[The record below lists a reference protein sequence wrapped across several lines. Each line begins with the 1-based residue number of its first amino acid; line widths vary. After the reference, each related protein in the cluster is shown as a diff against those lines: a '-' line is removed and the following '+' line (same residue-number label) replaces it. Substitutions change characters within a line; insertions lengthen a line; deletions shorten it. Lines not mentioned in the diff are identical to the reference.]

1 MKMRNLKN
9 SELILKEKI
18 KQILPGLEIEGIQAK
33 VKMRDARVDFLL
45 TGNLKGKEYVFVC
58 EVKSSS
64 FPSHI
69 LFTVT
74 QLKKVVSRYKN
85 AYPIIIAP
93 YISQRSAEICRQNQV
108 GFIDLEG
115 NAFLSFDNVLVDKRV
130 KERTKVEKREVVEIF
145 SPRATRIIR
154 VLLENEKERWLIT
167 NLAKEADVSVG
178 YTSDVLRALVKQ
190 GYVDRQKRKGF
201 QAKDKTALLNRW
213 ASIYDFSQN
222 KIINLYTFEKDF
234 GSLFKKISDVS
245 DSLKLKCG
253 LTLLS
258 GASIVA
264 PYIARFADIYL
275 YIQGD
280 IKIWKEKLDLREVE
294 AGANFYLII
303 PYDEG
308 VFYGLRKAKGATVVG
323 NIQLYLDLIKYPA
336 RGKEQAEY
344 LRNQVINF

>member
-1 MKMRNLKN
+1 MKTRELKN
-9 SELILKEKI
+9 NSLILKEKI
-18 KQILPGLEIEGIQAK
+18 RQLLPGLEIEDIQAE
-33 VKMRDARVDFLL
+33 VKMRDVRVDFLL
-45 TGNLKGKEYVFVC
+45 TGNLKGKEYIFVC

-64 FPSHI
+64 FPSHV
-69 LFTVT
+69 LSTVT
-74 QLKKVVSRYKN
+74 QLKKVISEYKN

-93 YISQRSAEICRQNQV
+93 YISQRSAEICRENQV
-108 GFIDLEG
+108 GFVDLEG
-115 NAFLSFDNVLVDKRV
+115 NAFLSFDNILIDKRV

-154 VLLENEKERWLIT
+154 VLLENKKERWLIT
-167 NLAKEADVSVG
+167 DLAKEANVSVG
-178 YTSDVLRALVKQ
+178 YTSNVLSALVNQ
-190 GYVDRQKRKGF
+190 GYVGREKRKGF
-201 QAKDKTALLNRW
+201 QVKDMTALLDRW

-222 KIINLYTFEKDF
+222 EIISLYTFEKDF
-234 GSLFKKISDVS
+234 GNLFKKINDVS

-308 VFYGLRKAKGATVVG
+308 IFYALNKVKGVPVVG

-344 LRNQVINF
+344 LRNQLIKF

>member
-1 MKMRNLKN
+1 MK
-9 SELILKEKI
+9 ELLYNESTVKEKVN
-18 KQILPGLEIEGIQAK
+18 QVLPELEITGIQAE
-33 VKMRDARVDFLL
+33 VKMRDAQVDFLL
-45 TGNLKGKEYVFVC
+45 TGNLKGKERVFVC
-58 EVKSSS
+58 EVKSAS

-69 LFTVT
+69 LSTVT
-74 QLKKVVSRYKN
+74 QLKRVVSEYKN
-85 AYPIIIAP
+85 AYPIIIAS
-93 YISQRSAEICRQNQV
+93 YISQRSAEICRQNRV

-115 NAFLSFDNVLVDKRV
+115 NAFLSFDNILVDKRV
-130 KERTKVEKREVVEIF
+130 KERTMVEKREVVEIF

-154 VLLENEKERWLIT
+154 ALLENRKERWLIT
-167 NLAKEADVSVG
+167 NLAKEANVSVG
-178 YTSDVLRALVKQ
+178 YTSNVLKTLVKQ
-190 GYVDRQKRKGF
+190 GYVEREKRKGF
-201 QAKDKTALLNRW
+201 RAKDKAALLDRW
-213 ASIYDFSQN
+213 ASIYNFSQN
-222 KIINLYTFEKDF
+222 KIINLYTFEKEF
-234 GSLFKKISDVS
+234 GSLFKKIGNVA
-245 DSLKLKCG
+245 DSLNLKCG

-294 AGANFYLII
+294 AGANFCLVI

-308 VFYGLRKAKGATVVG
+308 VFYGLRRVKESPVVG

-344 LRNQVINF
+344 LRSQLIKF

>member
-1 MKMRNLKN
+1 MRQLENN
-9 SELILKEKI
+9 ELILKEKV
-18 KQILPGLEIEGIQAK
+18 KQTLPELEIEDIQVE
-33 VKMRDARVDFLL
+33 VKMKDAQVDFLFI
-45 TGNLKGKEYVFVC
+45 GKLRGKNYIFVC
-58 EVKSSS
+58 EVKSSG

-69 LFTVT
+69 LPTII
-74 QLKKVVSRYKN
+74 QLKKVAGYKN

-115 NAFLSFDNVLVDKRV
+115 NAFLSFDDILIDKRV
-130 KERTKVEKREVVEIF
+130 KERTKVEKREIGEIF

-154 VLLENEKERWLIT
+154 VLLENKKEKWLIT
-167 NLAKEADVSVG
+167 DLAKEANLSVG
-178 YTSDVLRALVKQ
+178 YTSEVLRALINQ

-201 QAKDKTALLNRW
+201 RIKDKASLLNRW
-213 ASIYDFSQN
+213 ASIYNFSQN

-234 GSLFKKISDVS
+234 GGLFKKISDIS
-245 DSLKLKCG
+245 DSLKLRCG

-258 GASIVA
+258 AASIVA
-264 PYIARFADIYL
+264 PYIARFSDVYL
-275 YIQGD
+275 YIYGD
-280 IKIWKEKLDLREVE
+280 IKTWREKLDLREVE

-308 VFYGLRKAKGATVVG
+308 VFYGLRKVKGIPVVG

-344 LRNQVINF
+344 LRSQLIKF